1 MSIDMYLG
9 KSRNQSSDVSS
20 TVNDITSDSE
30 DVLKEISKFVGEDEL
45 QGQAYDS
52 GKQFFSSVLIPLAA
66 SIRTLGELT
75 QQACDQFVDKYQ
87 SDVDTQSLKE
97 SELQEDIKNLDHQI
111 SHLDAM
117 KGPSTHTNAHKEMV
131 GSLKDQKQ
139 KLKEKLDKLRE
150 FNSDSPNIFK
160 EVESFQKNVEE
171 GIKQAKSS
179 WNPGKQAFDI
189 PSGKKMKWAEAVHQK
204 TVQVDIRNT
213 LQKVQDGKKLNK
225 EDMYTIISYGQEK
238 LSHLIPKK
246 VQKEIDE
253 DIKSIANDLSMSG
266 STELMEE
273 FGKVLSNTQ
282 GLSLD
287 GKNYKN
293 IGEGIRIAGKFGGK
307 AIPIVGFGIGM
318 YTDIHDEHK
327 TIGEALIHNGAITGL
342 QLGIGAL
349 ITGALVVFP
358 PGWAVLAG
366 IALTTL
372 ASYGISKAYDKNL
385 FGIKSKTEWI
395 GRNKID
401 PSINWTKNE
410 IKNNYSL
417 LKRNFNYD
425 KSLIQGSYNQGMQKS
440 KKVLSKNVIPKV
452 ISTSINGISSFKEIN
467 NDTNQA
473 MIKGGEKIYEFS
485 NSVRKKVG
493 ESINNMQSS
502 INPMQSW

>member
-30 DVLKEISKFVGEDEL
+30 DVVEEITKFVGEDEL

-52 GKQFFSSVLIPLAA
+52 GKQFFSSVLIPLAV

-75 QQACDQFVDKYQ
+75 QQACDEFVDKYQ

-204 TVQVDIRNT
+204 TVQVDIRNI

-225 EDMYTIISYGQEK
+225 KDMYTIISYGQEK

-253 DIKSIANDLSMSG
+253 DINIMANVLSVNG
-266 STELMEE
+266 SSELMKD
-273 FGKVLSNTQ
+273 FGNILSKSNGITV
-282 GLSLD
+282 D
-287 GKNYKN
+287 GKSEKD
-293 IGEGIRIAGKFGGK
+293 IGKGMQSAGKI
-307 AIPIVGFGIGM
+307 IPIIGFGLGM
-318 YTDIHDEHK
+318 YTDLHDSHK
-327 TIGEALIHNGAITGL
+327 TIGEALAHNLEVSLISTAGGIIGSAIGSLGGPETAVVGGAAGESFGSVAGETAYQRDDYKLKTRADWVGHNIFDPT
-342 QLGIGAL
+342 IGKIKDISKDYWKGQKA
-349 ITGALVVFP
+349 
-358 PGWAVLAG
+358 
-366 IALTTL
+366 TL
-372 ASYGISKAYDKNL
+372 ALEGNLLVGGFNVVKN
-385 FGIKSKTEWI
+385 
-395 GRNKID
+395 ID
-401 PSINWTKNE
+401 
-410 IKNNYSL
+410 
-417 LKRNFNYD
+417 
-425 KSLIQGSYNQGMQKS
+425 
-440 KKVLSKNVIPKV
+440 
-452 ISTSINGISSFKEIN
+452 
-467 NDTNQA
+467 
-473 MIKGGEKIYEFS
+473 EKIA
-485 NSVRKKVG
+485 RKQVDLYKAANEKIG
-493 ESINNMQSS
+493 ESLKNFQSTVNLMS
-502 INPMQSW
+502 DW

>member
-1 MSIDMYLG
+1 MYLG
-9 KSRNQSSDVSS
+9 KSRKQSSDVSS

-30 DVLKEISKFVGEDEL
+30 DVVEEITKFVGEDEL

-52 GKQFFSSVLIPLAA
+52 GKQFFSSVLIPLAV

-75 QQACDQFVDKYQ
+75 QQACDEFVDKYQ

-97 SELQEDIKNLDHQI
+97 SELQEDIKNLDFQI

-189 PSGKKMKWAEAVHQK
+189 PSGKKMKWTEAVHQK
-204 TVQVDIRNT
+204 TVQVDIRNI

-225 EDMYTIISYGQEK
+225 KDMYTIISYGQEK

-266 STELMEE
+266 STELMEK

-293 IGEGIRIAGKFGGK
+293 IGEGITIAGKFGGR

-318 YTDIHDEHK
+318 YTDIHDENK
-327 TIGEALIHNGAITGL
+327 TAGEALVHNTVVNGTGIVAGTIAAAVSPPGTEFIIGPVVSTGVSFIVDQAYEYNIFGL
-342 QLGIGAL
+342 Q
-349 ITGALVVFP
+349 
-358 PGWAVLAG
+358 
-366 IALTTL
+366 
-372 ASYGISKAYDKNL
+372 SNCD
-385 FGIKSKTEWI
+385 WI
-395 GRNKID
+395 GRKFIDPQLNRINNLFNNVWSIEKNRMKAEKYMIKKSYKEVKKGSEKVVKNNVVPTIGKGSNKI
-401 PSINWTKNE
+401 
-410 IKNNYSL
+410 
-417 LKRNFNYD
+417 
-425 KSLIQGSYNQGMQKS
+425 
-440 KKVLSKNVIPKV
+440 
-452 ISTSINGISSFKEIN
+452 ISTEKKLVN
-467 NDTNQA
+467 NASQTYKKA
-473 MIKGGEKIYEFS
+473 GEKIYEFS
-485 NSVRKKVG
+485 NSVRKYVG
-493 ESINNMQSS
+493 ESISNMHTM
-502 INPMQSW
+502 INPMKGDF

>member
-30 DVLKEISKFVGEDEL
+30 DVVKEINKFVGEDEL
-45 QGQAYDS
+45 QSQAYDS
-52 GKQFFSSVLIPLAA
+52 GKQFFSSVLIPLAV
-66 SIRTLGELT
+66 SIKTLGELT
-75 QQACDQFVDKYQ
+75 QQACDEFVDKYQ

-204 TVQVDIRNT
+204 TVQVDIRNI

-225 EDMYTIISYGQEK
+225 KDMYTIISYGQEK
-238 LSHLIPKK
+238 LSHLTPKK

-253 DIKSIANDLSMSG
+253 DINIMANVLSVNG
-266 STELMEE
+266 SSELMKD
-273 FGKVLSNTQ
+273 FGNILSKSNGITV
-282 GLSLD
+282 D
-287 GKNYKN
+287 GKSYNN
-293 IGEGIRIAGKFGGK
+293 IGKGMISVGKI
-307 AIPIVGFGIGM
+307 IPILGFGIGM
-318 YTDIHDEHK
+318 YTDLHDSHK
-327 TIGEALIHNGAITGL
+327 TIGEALAHNLEVSLISTAGGIIGSAVGSLGGPETAVVGGAAGEAFGSVEGEKAYQRDDYNL
-342 QLGIGAL
+342 K
-349 ITGALVVFP
+349 TGADWVGQNIFDP
-358 PGWAVLAG
+358 TIDKTKDISKDYWKGRKA
-366 IALTTL
+366 TL
-372 ASYGISKAYDKNL
+372 ALEGNL
-385 FGIKSKTEWI
+385 LVG
-395 GRNKID
+395 G
-401 PSINWTKNE
+401 
-410 IKNNYSL
+410 
-417 LKRNFNYD
+417 FNIVKD
-425 KSLIQGSYNQGMQKS
+425 I
-440 KKVLSKNVIPKV
+440 
-452 ISTSINGISSFKEIN
+452 E
-467 NDTNQA
+467 
-473 MIKGGEKIYEFS
+473 EKIA
-485 NSVRKKVG
+485 RKQVDLYRKANEKIG
-493 ESINNMQSS
+493 ESLKNFQSTV
-502 INPMQSW
+502 NPMSGF